1 MGVSLVTLYS
11 IFFGLPLSSIGGLI
25 LNRWRTEAHISARVS
40 SAKKRPGQILQW
52 VDHKGVVEGPP
63 FENVMTK

>member
-1 MGVSLVTLYS
+1 M
-11 IFFGLPLSSIGGLI
+11 
-25 LNRWRTEAHISARVS
+25 NRWRTEAHISARVS

-52 VDHKGVVEGPP
+52 VDRKGVVEGPP